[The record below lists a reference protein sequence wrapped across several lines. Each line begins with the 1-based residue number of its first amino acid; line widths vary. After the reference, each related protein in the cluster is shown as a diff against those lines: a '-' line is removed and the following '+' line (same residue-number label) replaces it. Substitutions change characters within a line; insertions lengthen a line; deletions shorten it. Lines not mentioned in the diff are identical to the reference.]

1 MALPLAGR
9 GRQIPSPARGGGQ
22 GGGSVPCNKMD
33 AAIREDLLGVVR
45 GVVGDRFAC
54 ADTYEMRLYQYDASP
69 ETALPDIVVI
79 PGTAREVAQVV
90 RLCAEA
96 GVPITARSGA
106 SSLAGGT
113 VPVEGGVVITF
124 ARMDRILEI
133 DVDNLRAVVQPGVVN
148 LALSQALKPH
158 GYYYVPDPSSQGAC
172 TIGGNVATNA
182 GGPHTLLYGVTV
194 NHVTGLEV
202 ALSSGDLIQV
212 GGRNAAEAIGYD
224 LTGVLVGSEGT
235 MGIVTRVWVKIQPL
249 PPAQKTLMA
258 VYPDVETASNAVSAI
273 VRSGILP
280 AAIEMM
286 DKLSIQAI
294 EAASHAGYPLDAG
307 AVLLLEVDGIPELVD
322 ELGERMAKVC
332 RERGA
337 SEVRV
342 AKTEAER
349 QALWKGRKGAFSAM
363 GRLSPD
369 FYVMDGVV
377 PRTRLPETLAKIDAI
392 SARTGF
398 KICNV
403 FHAGDGNLHPL
414 VLFDAFK
421 PGQYEAVLRIGDEIL
436 KLCADAGGSV
446 TGEHGIGLE
455 KRENIRYVFSDDDLE
470 VMDRI
475 RRVFDPHGLM
485 NPGKVFPGEVLE
497 GSAPSRAPDHASRRA
512 AAGIGGDDVWV

>member
-1 MALPLAGR
+1 MEPAKLESLL
-9 GRQIPSPARGGGQ
+9 RQL
-22 GGGSVPCNKMD
+22 
-33 AAIREDLLGVVR
+33 RE
-45 GVVGDRFAC
+45 VVGDRYAFA
-54 ADTYEMRLYQYDASP
+54 DPYELRLYQYDASP

-79 PGTAREVAQVV
+79 PGASQEVAQIVKI
-90 RLCAEA
+90 CAGA
-96 GVPITARSGA
+96 KVAVTARSAA

-113 VPVEGGVVITF
+113 VPVEHGVVVTF
-124 ARMDRILEI
+124 ARMDQILEI
-133 DVDNLRAVVQPGVVN
+133 DIDNLRAVVQPGVVN

-172 TIGGNVATNA
+172 TIGGNVGTNA

-202 ALSSGDLIQV
+202 AMPSGELVQV
-212 GGRNAAEAIGYD
+212 GGRKAAEAAGYD
-224 LTGVLVGSEGT
+224 LTGLLVGSEGT
-235 MGIVTRVWVKIQPL
+235 MGHVTRVWVKIQPL

-273 VRSGILP
+273 VRTGILP

-307 AVLLLEVDGIPELVD
+307 AVLLLEVDGTPDLAE
-322 ELGERMAKVC
+322 ELGQRMSTVC
-332 RERGA
+332 RENGA

-342 AKTEAER
+342 ARNEAER

-363 GRLSPD
+363 GRLSSD

-377 PRTRLPETLAKIDAI
+377 PRTKLPDTLAKIDAI
-392 SARTGF
+392 SARTGY

-421 PGQYEAVLRIGDEIL
+421 AGQYEDVLRIGDEIL

-455 KRENIRYVFSDDDLE
+455 KRENIRYVFSDEDLV
-470 VMDRI
+470 VMDRV
-475 RRVFDPHGLM
+475 RRVFDPNRVM
-485 NPGKVFPGEVLE
+485 NPGKVFPAERLE
-497 GSAPSRAPDHASRRA
+497 AAGLEQPRSNPRRRA
-512 AAGIGGDDVWV
+512 AAVGAGDDVWV

>member
-1 MALPLAGR
+1 V
-9 GRQIPSPARGGGQ
+9 GGTLDRMNGVDRDRLLEQ
-22 GGGSVPCNKMD
+22 V
-33 AAIREDLLGVVR
+33 RE
-45 GVVGDRFAC
+45 VVGTPHAFA
-54 ADTYEMRLYQYDASP
+54 DPYEVRLYQYDASP

-79 PGTAREVAQVV
+79 PGTAKEVAQVV
-90 RLCAEA
+90 RICADA
-96 GVPITARSGA
+96 RVPVTARSAA

-133 DVDNLRAVVQPGVVN
+133 DLDNLRAVVQPGVVN
-148 LALSQALKPH
+148 LALSQALQPH

-172 TIGGNVATNA
+172 TIGGNVGTNA

-202 ALSSGDLIQV
+202 ALASGELVQV
-212 GGRNAAEAIGYD
+212 GGRNAAQSTGYD
-224 LTGVLVGSEGT
+224 LTGLLVGSEGT
-235 MGIVTRVWVKIQPL
+235 LGVVTRIWVKIQPL
-249 PPAQKTLMA
+249 PPVQKTMMA
-258 VYPDVETASNAVSAI
+258 VYPDVATASNAVSAI
-273 VRSGILP
+273 VRTGILP

-307 AVLLLEVDGIPELVD
+307 AVLLLEVDGTAEVA
-322 ELGERMAKVC
+322 EECGERMAKAC
-332 RERGA
+332 RDNGA

-342 AKTEAER
+342 ARNEAER

-377 PRTRLPETLAKIDAI
+377 PRTKLPETLAKIDAI

-403 FHAGDGNLHPL
+403 FHAGDGNVHPL

-485 NPGKVFPGEVLE
+485 NPGKVFPSGALE
-497 GSAPSRAPDHASRRA
+497 PSAPRHAPAYQPRATA
-512 AAGIGGDDVWV
+512 APGGSEDLWV

>member
-1 MALPLAGR
+1 ME
-9 GRQIPSPARGGGQ
+9 
-22 GGGSVPCNKMD
+22 
-33 AAIREDLLGVVR
+33 AADRERLLIRLRD
-45 GVVGDRFAC
+45 VVGERYAFA
-54 ADTYEMRLYQYDASP
+54 DPYEVRLYQYDASP

-79 PGTAREVAQVV
+79 PGTAKEVAQVV
-90 RLCAEA
+90 KICAEA
-96 GVPITARSGA
+96 GVPITARSAA

-113 VPVEGGVVITF
+113 VPVEHGVVITF

-133 DVDNLRAVVQPGVVN
+133 DIENLRAVVQPGVVN
-148 LALSQALKPH
+148 LSLSQALKPH

-172 TIGGNVATNA
+172 TIGGNVGTNA

-202 ALSSGDLIQV
+202 ALASGELVQV
-212 GGRNAAEAIGYD
+212 GGRNAAEATGYD
-224 LTGVLVGSEGT
+224 LTGLLVGSEGT
-235 MGIVTRVWVKIQPL
+235 MGVVTRIWVKIQPL
-249 PPAQKTLMA
+249 PPVQKTLMA
-258 VYPDVETASNAVSAI
+258 VYPDVATASNAVSAI
-273 VRSGILP
+273 VRTGILP

-307 AVLLLEVDGIPELVD
+307 AVLLLEVDGTPEVAEDLAAQ
-322 ELGERMAKVC
+322 MATVC
-332 RERGA
+332 RANGA
-337 SEVRV
+337 TEVRV
-342 AKTEAER
+342 ARDEAER

-377 PRTRLPETLAKIDAI
+377 PRTKLPQTLASIDAI

-414 VLFDAFK
+414 VLFDAFQ

-470 VMDRI
+470 VMQQI
-475 RRVFDPHGLM
+475 RRVFDPLGLM
-485 NPGKVFPGEVLE
+485 NPGKVFPGERLDA
-497 GSAPSRAPDHASRRA
+497 STSRDTPRIPRQRA
-512 AAGIGGDDVWV
+512 TATGVGDDVWV

>member
-1 MALPLAGR
+1 MEAADREQLLAR
-9 GRQIPSPARGGGQ
+9 
-22 GGGSVPCNKMD
+22 
-33 AAIREDLLGVVR
+33 IRE
-45 GVVGDRFAC
+45 VVGERYAFA
-54 ADTYEMRLYQYDASP
+54 DPYEVRLYQYDASP

-79 PGTAREVAQVV
+79 PGAAQEVAQVV
-90 RLCAEA
+90 KICADA
-96 GVPITARSGA
+96 NVAVTARSAA

-113 VPVEGGVVITF
+113 VPVEHGVVITF

-133 DVDNLRAVVQPGVVN
+133 DTDNLRAVVQPGVVN

-172 TIGGNVATNA
+172 TIGGNVGTNA

-202 ALSSGDLIQV
+202 ALPSGELVQV
-212 GGRNAAEAIGYD
+212 GARKAAEATGYD
-224 LTGVLVGSEGT
+224 LTGLLVGSEGT

-249 PPAQKTLMA
+249 PPVQKTLMA

-273 VRSGILP
+273 VRTGILP

-307 AVLLLEVDGIPELVD
+307 AVLLLEVDGIPELAE
-322 ELGERMAKVC
+322 ELGERMASVC
-332 RERGA
+332 RNNGA
-337 SEVRV
+337 TEVRV
-342 AKTEAER
+342 ARNEAER

-363 GRLSPD
+363 GRLSSD

-377 PRTRLPETLAKIDAI
+377 PRSKLPDTLAKIEAI
-392 SARTGF
+392 GARTGY

-470 VMDRI
+470 IMDRV
-475 RRVFDPHGLM
+475 RRVFDPHRLM
-485 NPGKVFPGEVLE
+485 NPGKVFPGE
-497 GSAPSRAPDHASRRA
+497 GPTPSALPYPTDYPRRQ
-512 AAGIGGDDVWV
+512 AAGVAAGDDLWV

>member
-1 MALPLAGR
+1 
-9 GRQIPSPARGGGQ
+9 
-22 GGGSVPCNKMD
+22 MD
-33 AAIREDLLGVVR
+33 AADRDRLLAQIRS
-45 GVVGDRFAC
+45 VVGQRYAFAD
-54 ADTYEMRLYQYDASP
+54 AYEMRLYQYDASP

-79 PGTAREVAQVV
+79 PGTAKEVARVV
-90 RLCAEA
+90 KLCAQS

-148 LALSQALKPH
+148 LALGQALKPH

-182 GGPHTLLYGVTV
+182 GGPHSLLSGATV

-202 ALSSGDLIQV
+202 ALANGELVQV
-212 GGRNAAEAIGYD
+212 GGRKAAAASGYD
-224 LTGVLVGSEGT
+224 LTGLFVCSEGT
-235 MGIVTRVWVKIQPL
+235 MGVVTRIWVKIQPL
-249 PPAQKTLMA
+249 PPVQKTLMA
-258 VYPDVETASNAVSAI
+258 VYPDVATASNAVSAI

-307 AVLLLEVDGIPELVD
+307 AVLLLEVDGVPGLVE

-332 RERGA
+332 RESGA

-342 AKTEAER
+342 ARDEAER

-377 PRTRLPETLAKIDAI
+377 PRTKLPETLARIAAI
-392 SARTGF
+392 SGRTGF

-421 PGQYEAVLRIGDEIL
+421 SGQYEAVLRIGDEIL

-455 KRENIRYVFSDDDLE
+455 RRGDIGYVCSDDDLE
-470 VMDRI
+470 VMDRV
-475 RRVFDPHGLM
+475 RRVFDPQRLM
-485 NPGKVFPGEVLE
+485 NPGKVFPGEGLK
-497 GSAPSRAPDHASRRA
+497 PSQASMPPGYPRRQPGA
-512 AAGIGGDDVWV
+512 AIAAGEAVWV

>member
-1 MALPLAGR
+1 MEPAKLDSLL
-9 GRQIPSPARGGGQ
+9 RQL
-22 GGGSVPCNKMD
+22 
-33 AAIREDLLGVVR
+33 RE
-45 GVVGDRFAC
+45 VVGDRYAFA
-54 ADTYEMRLYQYDASP
+54 DPYEVRLYQYDASP

-79 PGTAREVAQVV
+79 PGTAQEVADVV
-90 RLCAEA
+90 KLCAEA
-96 GVPITARSGA
+96 GVAITARSAA

-113 VPVEGGVVITF
+113 VPVEHGVVITF
-124 ARMDRILEI
+124 ARMDQILEI
-133 DVDNLRAVVQPGVVN
+133 DIENLRAVVQPGVVN

-172 TIGGNVATNA
+172 TIGGNVGTNA

-194 NHVTGLEV
+194 NHVTGLEI
-202 ALSSGDLIQV
+202 ALPSGELVQV
-212 GGRNAAEAIGYD
+212 GGGKAAEATGYD
-224 LTGVLVGSEGT
+224 LTGLLVGSEGT
-235 MGIVTRVWVKIQPL
+235 MGIVTRIWVKIQPL
-249 PPAQKTLMA
+249 PPVQKTLMA

-273 VRSGILP
+273 VGTGILP

-307 AVLLLEVDGIPELVD
+307 AVLLLEVDGIPEVAE

-332 RERGA
+332 RENGA

-342 AKTEAER
+342 ARSEAER

-363 GRLSPD
+363 GRLSSD

-377 PRTRLPETLAKIDAI
+377 PRTKLPETLAKIDAI
-392 SARTGF
+392 SARTGY

-421 PGQYEAVLRIGDEIL
+421 AGQYEAVLRIGDEIL

-470 VMDRI
+470 VMDRV
-475 RRVFDPHGLM
+475 RRVFDPHRLM
-485 NPGKVFPGEVLE
+485 NPGKVFPGDPRGHSVLPPPT
-497 GSAPSRAPDHASRRA
+497 GYPRRHVA
-512 AAGIGGDDVWV
+512 AVGAGDDPWV

>member
-1 MALPLAGR
+1 MQAADRERLLA
-9 GRQIPSPARGGGQ
+9 QI
-22 GGGSVPCNKMD
+22 
-33 AAIREDLLGVVR
+33 R
-45 GVVGDRFAC
+45 GVVGERYAFA
-54 ADTYEMRLYQYDASP
+54 DPYEMRLYQYDASP

-79 PGTAREVAQVV
+79 PGTSEEVARIVKI
-90 RLCAEA
+90 CADA
-96 GVPITARSGA
+96 LVPITPRSGA

-113 VPVEGGVVITF
+113 VPVDGGVVMTF
-124 ARMDRILEI
+124 ARMDRILQI
-133 DVDNLRAVVQPGVVN
+133 DTENLRAVVQPGVVN
-148 LALSQALKPH
+148 QALSQALKPH
-158 GYYYVPDPSSQGAC
+158 GYYYAPDPSSQGAC

-202 ALSSGDLIQV
+202 ALASGELVQV
-212 GGRNAAEAIGYD
+212 GGRYTAEAIGYD
-224 LTGVLVGSEGT
+224 LTGVLVDSEET
-235 MGIVTRVWVKIQPL
+235 MGVVTRIWVKIQPL
-249 PPAQKTLMA
+249 PPVQKTLMA
-258 VYPDVETASNAVSAI
+258 VYPDVGTASNAVSAI
-273 VRSGILP
+273 VRTGILP

-307 AVLLLEVDGIPELVD
+307 AVLLLEVDGTPEVAA
-322 ELGERMAKVC
+322 ELGERMDKVC
-332 RERGA
+332 RENGA
-337 SEVRV
+337 TEVRV
-342 AKTEAER
+342 ARNEAER

-363 GRLSPD
+363 GRLSSD

-377 PRTRLPETLAKIDAI
+377 PRTKLPETLAKIDAI

-414 VLFDAFK
+414 VLFDAFE
-421 PGQYEAVLRIGDEIL
+421 PGQYETVLRIGDEIL

-485 NPGKVFPGEVLE
+485 NPGKVFPGKGLKP
-497 GSAPSRAPDHASRRA
+497 SALRLPPGYLPA
-512 AAGIGGDDVWV
+512 AAAARGAKDDLWV

>member
-1 MALPLAGR
+1 MQPSDRERVLA
-9 GRQIPSPARGGGQ
+9 QI
-22 GGGSVPCNKMD
+22 
-33 AAIREDLLGVVR
+33 R
-45 GVVGDRFAC
+45 GVVGDRYAFA
-54 ADTYEMRLYQYDASP
+54 DPYEMRLYQYDASP

-79 PGTAREVAQVV
+79 PGTAKEVAQVV
-90 RLCAEA
+90 KICADA

-133 DVDNLRAVVQPGVVN
+133 DIGNLRAVVQPGVVN
-148 LALSQALKPH
+148 LSLSQALKPQGH
-158 GYYYVPDPSSQGAC
+158 FIVPDPASQGAC

-202 ALSSGDLIQV
+202 ALASGELVQV
-212 GGRNAAEAIGYD
+212 GARSAAEAIGYD
-224 LTGVLVGSEGT
+224 LTGILVGSEGT
-235 MGIVTRVWVKIQPL
+235 MGVVTRVWVKIQPL
-249 PPAQKTLMA
+249 PPVQKTLMA
-258 VYPDVETASNAVSAI
+258 VYPDVATASNAVSAI

-307 AVLLLEVDGIPELVD
+307 AVLLLEVDGIPEVAQ
-322 ELGERMAKVC
+322 ELGERMARVC
-332 RERGA
+332 RDNGA
-337 SEVRV
+337 SEVRI
-342 AKTEAER
+342 ARNEQER
-349 QALWKGRKGAFSAM
+349 QALLKGRKGAFSAM
-363 GRLSPD
+363 GRLSPA

-377 PRTRLPETLAKIDAI
+377 PRTKLPDTLAKIDAI
-392 SARTGF
+392 SERTGF
-398 KICNV
+398 RICNV
-403 FHAGDGNLHPL
+403 FHAGDGNVHPL
-414 VLFDAFK
+414 VLFAAFQ

-436 KLCADAGGSV
+436 KICADAGGSV

-455 KRENIRYVFSDDDLE
+455 KRENIRYVFSNDDLE

-475 RRVFDPHGLM
+475 RRVFDPPILM
-485 NPGKVFPGEVLE
+485 NPGKVFPGNGLQP
-497 GSAPSRAPDHASRRA
+497 SALRYPLGYPRRQAA
-512 AAGIGGDDVWV
+512 AAGGEDLWV